1 MLITLLPTNWE
12 NNIEMHMP
20 SFSSEIKLMNSLQYD
35 RDVRITA
42 SDHEEIQNKMST
54 EDLPP
59 LPESGLSR
67 ILALVHLLGKD

>member
-12 NNIEMHMP
+12 NIIEMHMP
-20 SFSSEIKLMNSLQYD
+20 SFSSEIKLLNTLQYN
-35 RDVRITA
+35 RDIRITA
-42 SDHEEIQNKMST
+42 SDHEEIQKKISK

-67 ILALVHLLGKD
+67 ILALVH